1 MKRTIITLLAIA
13 VPFAFTGTAS
23 ARHDDNQ
30 HGYNKQR
37 AIDIAQAQAMKP
49 VYLAVGP
56 RAHDSP
62 LRNVTVKSLR
72 HPKTQVR
79 TTPR

>member
-1 MKRTIITLLAIA
+1 MKYTIITILAIA
-13 VPFAFTGTAS
+13 AAFAFTGTAS

-37 AIDIAQAQAMKP
+37 DIAIAHAQAMKP

-56 RAHDSP
+56 RAQDSP
-62 LRNVTVKSLR
+62 LRNVTLMSLR
-72 HPKTQVR
+72 EPKTQVL
-79 TTPR
+79 TTLR